1 MPIQRYTAEGRG
13 GLRLIDRWR
22 RKRSEGGRSGK
33 ETDYFSLV
41 PTLLCVSLRWQVG
54 ARIIKALKNVR
65 AGGRN
70 DSLMTLT
77 GNFGAKTKKKKKGRA
92 GGVGA
97 LVRCYTWTA

>member
-1 MPIQRYTAEGRG
+1 MAIQHYTAERRG

-41 PTLLCVSLRWQVG
+41 PSLLCVSLRQQVG

-77 GNFGAKTKKKKKGRA
+77 GNFSEKKRRA